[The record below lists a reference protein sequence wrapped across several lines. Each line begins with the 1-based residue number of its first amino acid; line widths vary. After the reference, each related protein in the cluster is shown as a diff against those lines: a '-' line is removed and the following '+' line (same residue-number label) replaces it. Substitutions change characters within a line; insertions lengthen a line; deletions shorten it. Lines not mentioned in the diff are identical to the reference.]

1 MAEKLRANKSK
12 ELEVKQNVDKL
23 RKERKDR
30 IKQEQLMLEQH
41 KRNEE
46 ARRIREKTEKEIH
59 AKINKVPLKLDM
71 DSARRLS
78 RANSSPNIA
87 KMLEDEDSSKF
98 KFV

>member
-1 MAEKLRANKSK
+1 M
-12 ELEVKQNVDKL
+12 KQNVDKL

-30 IKQEQLMLEQH
+30 LKQEQLMIEQH

-46 ARRIREKTEKEIH
+46 ARRIRIQTEKEIH
-59 AKINKVPLKLDM
+59 SKINKVPLKTDM

-78 RANSSPNIA
+78 RSNSSPNIA

-98 KFV
+98 

>member
-1 MAEKLRANKSK
+1 MAEKLRANKTK
-12 ELEVKQNVDKL
+12 ELEMKQNVDKL

-30 IKQEQLMLEQH
+30 LKQEQLMIEQH

-46 ARRIREKTEKEIH
+46 ARRIRIQTEKEIH
-59 AKINKVPLKLDM
+59 SKINKVPLKLDM

-78 RANSSPNIA
+78 RSNSSPNIA

-98 KFV
+98 